1 MNPFKDKFL
10 NKLLSEY
17 FAKHSCDF
25 SFNSSQT
32 VLFRILVAISIFG
45 TIHFLVLFIFWYYS
59 FFGTIHFLVLLIFWY
74 YSFFGTIHFL
84 VLFIFSS
91 SCWDGWVQYKKL
103 AKPVYF
109 WRLKVHFSQGST
121 CPSLE
126 GLSWAMDRNLTQI
139 INRLWDIKKNKK
151 KHKKTSTSKNKQVT
165 SELSRAHYFSIKA
178 LIIILLEPPS
188 AKEIQWF
195 YIISI
200 H

>member
-32 VLFRILVAISIFG
+32 VLFRILVAISI
-45 TIHFLVLFIFWYYS
+45 
-59 FFGTIHFLVLLIFWY
+59 FGTIHFLVLLIFWY

>member
-32 VLFRILVAISIFG
+32 VLFRILVAISI
-45 TIHFLVLFIFWYYS
+45 
-59 FFGTIHFLVLLIFWY
+59 
-74 YSFFGTIHFL
+74 FGTIHFL

-139 INRLWDIKKNKK
+139 INRLWDIKKTKK